1 MKKWVIIAATL
12 GFLSPLFFSGT
23 VQAQSLASKRV
34 CLQSGK
40 YVVFAQHPLFS
51 GAWDLQSLIS
61 SWLFRADTIGT
72 VAAVIGEVTVTILQ
86 DISNTDI
93 SHEHIFFCSDGM
105 IVDNIGFGPEGR
117 FQYSPNSL
125 NSGKGTDGGRVDNF
139 VPIDREQY
147 DPDVV
152 RLVLSDSPAILPTR
166 CVLQGDGKYQLAGH
180 NCQNFT
186 EKIRKEY
193 WRKMFVGTWE
203 ARFPCGSGR
212 YITRYY
218 LRDNTLIQTV
228 IQSGGANCLPN
239 GHTSAIGSIP
249 MNVYKGSAFNAII
262 YLGTGSQTKTAN
274 IRIIDANTFEYEGT
288 VLRRVKQ

>member
-1 MKKWVIIAATL
+1 MKKLAIIATTL

-23 VQAQSLASKRV
+23 AQARSLTSERV

-40 YVVFAQHPLFS
+40 YVVFAQHPVFF
-51 GAWDLQSLIS
+51 GAWNVQGLLNYWLPPEFRRTSSLYGS
-61 SWLFRADTIGT
+61 ADIT
-72 VAAVIGEVTVTILQ
+72 
-86 DISNTDI
+86 NTQF
-93 SHEHIFFCSDGM
+93 SHEHIFFCDSGE

-117 FQYSPNSL
+117 FKYSKNSL
-125 NSGKGTDGGRVDNF
+125 NSGKEPNGSNVDNF
-139 VPIDREQY
+139 VPIDREKY

-152 RLVLSDSPAILPTR
+152 RLVVSDAPTILPDR
-166 CVLQGDGKYQLAGH
+166 CVLKPEDGKYKLIGN

-186 EKIRKEY
+186 DKIRKEY

-249 MNVYKGSAFNAII
+249 RNVSKGSAFNATI
-262 YLGTGSQTKTAN
+262 YLGTGSQTRTAQ

-288 VLRRVKQ
+288 VLSRVKQ

>member
-1 MKKWVIIAATL
+1 MKKLAIIATTL
-12 GFLSPLFFSGT
+12 GFLSPLFFSAT
-23 VQAQSLASKRV
+23 VQARSLTSERV

-40 YVVFAQHPLFS
+40 YVVFAQQPVFF
-51 GAWDLQSLIS
+51 GAWNVQGLLNYWLPPEFRRPSSLYRS
-61 SWLFRADTIGT
+61 ADIT
-72 VAAVIGEVTVTILQ
+72 
-86 DISNTDI
+86 NTQL
-93 SHEHIFFCSDGM
+93 SHEHIFFCDSGE

-117 FQYSPNSL
+117 FQYSKNSL
-125 NSGKGTDGGRVDNF
+125 DSGKEPNGGNVNNF
-139 VPIDREQY
+139 VPIDREKY
-147 DPDVV
+147 NPNIV
-152 RLVLSDSPAILPTR
+152 RLVLSDSPTILPDR
-166 CVLQGDGKYQLAGH
+166 CVLQPGDGKYELIGH

-193 WRKMFVGTWE
+193 WPKMFVGTWE

-249 MNVYKGSAFNAII
+249 RNVSKGSSFNATI
-262 YLGTGSQTKTAN
+262 YLGTGSQTKSGL
-274 IRIIDANTFEYEGT
+274 IRIIDANTFEFEGT